1 MQELIAQLDPIT
13 QLMVYKVR
21 LNEDHA
27 QFLNIAPTV
36 KFRALV
42 IQDISVIVVQ
52 ILQLIAQRDVHKII
66 IARLEQQLLLD
77 EKQEK

>member
-1 MQELIAQLDPIT
+1 MELIA

-21 LNEDHA
+21 LNEDLVPF
-27 QFLNIAPTV
+27 QNIAQTA
-36 KFRALV
+36 KFRDRV

-52 ILQLIAQRDVHKII
+52 NLQLIAQRNVQKII
-66 IARLEQQLLLD
+66 IVRLEQQLLLD